1 MNQNLI
7 YVVTE
12 IDLDMESLPITQL
25 FHNQEDAKDYTQARA
40 ETMMKSLDDD
50 PSEFVKNDGSHV
62 YIFCKNDPNKK
73 RQNEDVSYL
82 IIMQPHKVR

>member
-1 MNQNLI
+1 
-7 YVVTE
+7 
-12 IDLDMESLPITQL
+12 
-25 FHNQEDAKDYTQARA
+25 
-40 ETMMKSLDDD
+40 MMKSLDDD

-82 IIMQPHKVR
+82 IIMQPHKIR